1 MEKDPADMGSHAEIR
16 SVFIFCVL
24 PESVMNG
31 ESIMNDVNAKIKK
44 SPERLYKWDNIKFFL
59 ILCVVLGHFSSV
71 VLEKSAAIDTV
82 FLYTLSFHM
91 PLFIFIS
98 GLFTKSYQDKPLN
111 GNKIFGLLTI
121 CLLYKLLLLLVN
133 IYYENETISVSVFS
147 DISAPWYLF
156 VLVIFM
162 GITYLVRN
170 IRPAY
175 VLGFAIVLSLISGYD
190 AEIGRYMSLSRIIVF
205 FPYFY
210 AGYILEPEKVA
221 KALDKLWLK
230 IIAIIG
236 LIAAAVY
243 VYLSS
248 SDILYYRGLGTG
260 LASYR
265 AIEVL
270 VNNGETVGMTQ
281 RLITYVVAVIMSIFI
296 ISLIPNSRIPFISDM
311 GTRTLQVYVLHRP
324 ILLIM
329 QYEGTLPWI
338 RNHIGSF
345 NWGGGKSRK
354 QFSLG
359 VLLAINRSC
368 ADTPAFP
375 QVY

>member
-1 MEKDPADMGSHAEIR
+1 
-16 SVFIFCVL
+16 
-24 PESVMNG
+24 MNG

-44 SPERLYKWDNIKFFL
+44 LPERLYKWDNIKFFL

-190 AEIGRYMSLSRIIVF
+190 AEIGRHMSLSRIIVF

-236 LIAAAVY
+236 LIAVAVY
-243 VYLSS
+243 AYLSS
-248 SDILYYRGLGTG
+248 SAILYYRGLGTG

-296 ISLIPNSRIPFISDM
+296 ISLIPNIRIPFISDM

-338 RNHIGSF
+338 RNHVSNSHWDFYWLLTGVVLTLLLSF
-345 NWGGGKSRK
+345 KFIEIPFKKLMDNKMK
-354 QFSLG
+354 
-359 VLLAINRSC
+359 A
-368 ADTPAFP
+368 
-375 QVY
+375 